1 MSYISQESFQKLKT
15 SQPTTIAAAANNAPN
30 QPNTAEEDIDK
41 DQVDKLRFFP
51 IQCIY
56 CFQNSF
62 LDMIVSLI

>member
-1 MSYISQESFQKLKT
+1 MSYISQESFQKLKP

-51 IQCIY
+51 IKSIY